1 MVRTKSARHERDSSR
16 VDTHLD
22 DSSDNSE
29 FSEEEFSDTDS
40 DYGNGVLGH
49 FQKLPLYSRP
59 FSSSEEEGQEGQSA
73 SREEG
78 EKRVC

>member
-1 MVRTKSARHERDSSR
+1 MVRTKLARHKGDSSR

-22 DSSDNSE
+22 DSSDNGE
-29 FSEEEFSDTDS
+29 FSEEEFSDKDS
-40 DYGNGVLGH
+40 DYGNGVLER
-49 FQKLPLYSRP
+49 FQKFALYSQP
-59 FSSSEEEGQEGQSA
+59 FLSSEEEGKEGHSA